1 MLDLV
6 MRLKFNPSEC
16 DDCCDLTSSSFE
28 PSCVCCF
35 LLQVASSNEQ
45 IAQQDTGKPYYLS
58 NSACSEMSTFQLS
71 KFQVGNSDC

>member
-6 MRLKFNPSEC
+6 TRLKFNPSEC
-16 DDCCDLTSSSFE
+16 DDCCDLTSSSFK

-58 NSACSEMSTFQLS
+58 NFCLLRDEHLSTVKVPS
-71 KFQVGNSDC
+71 W